1 MTKQRAIPCI
11 LMRGGTSK
19 GPYFMQDDLPQDVKT
34 RDAVLLAAMGSPD
47 PLQINGIGGAKAV
60 TSKVAII
67 SASPLEGVDVDYL
80 FAQVSLDQ
88 QIVDTSP
95 SCGNILSGV
104 GPFALD
110 EGLVEAQDG
119 ETIVRIRNVNTNSR
133 IDALVKTPNKIVQY
147 EGDVSIDGVPGTAAP
162 IMLRFMGVDGSKTGS
177 ILPTGK
183 PIEIINGIKVTCM
196 DVAMPMVMMRA
207 IDLGLEGNETQ
218 DQLDNMPDLI
228 QRIEEIRLEAGKRM
242 GLGDVT
248 HKVVPKIGILSQPRN
263 GGSIT
268 SRYFMPQTCHPTH
281 AVTGAQCVA
290 VCAVMKETVADG
302 LSHVQRTEV
311 ENIIIEHPSGQIEVE
326 LSVTGYDA
334 TMKFNYAGI
343 LRTARRLFQ
352 GAILIPEHIWPEI

>member
-1 MTKQRAIPCI
+1 MTKQRAIPCV

-19 GPYFMQDDLPQDVKT
+19 APYFKLSDLPANEKA

-47 PLQINGIGGAKAV
+47 PMQINGIGGAQAV

-67 SASPLEGVDVDYL
+67 SPSPLEGIDVDYL
-80 FAQVSLDQ
+80 FAQVSIDKE
-88 QIVDTSP
+88 IVDTSP

-104 GPFALD
+104 GPFAID

-119 ETIVRIRNVNTNSR
+119 ETLVRIRNVNTDSR
-133 IDALVKTPNKIVQY
+133 IDAVVKTPGGIVEY
-147 EGDVSIDGVPGTAAP
+147 EGEAAIDGVPGTAAP

-183 PIEIINGIKVTCM
+183 PIDQINGIDVTCM

-207 IDLGLEGNETQ
+207 RDFGLNGNETKAE
-218 DQLDNMPDLI
+218 LDSMEDLI
-228 QRIEEIRLEAGKRM
+228 ERLESIRLKAGELM
-242 GLGDVT
+242 GLGDVSG
-248 HKVVPKIGILSQPRN
+248 KVIPKIGLLSEPRN

-268 SRYFMPQTCHPTH
+268 SRYFVPQTCHPTH

-290 VCAVMKETVADG
+290 TCAVMKGTIAEG
-302 LSHVQRTEV
+302 ISNVQRTAV

-326 LSVTGYDA
+326 LSVKGHSA
-334 TMKFNYAGI
+334 NLIFNYAGI
-343 LRTARRLFQ
+343 LRTARRIFQ
-352 GAILIPEHIWPEI
+352 GEILVSNELWDNN